1 MENLEFFASFINE
14 GIYIVDLQKT
24 PTESLKVEEP
34 KVVYETPKVEKA
46 QNETDTPFLGVDSEK
61 LAVVVNYEN
70 TDWIPLKDKLVLEKI
85 LAAINLNIKSIAL
98 INLANTSIT
107 GYKDLLNSLKANNLI
122 FFGTE
127 NAFNE
132 GSKKDEVIAYNSRKL
147 LFTTDNITRIAMSKE
162 LKKVLWKNLKLMF
175 LD

>member
-46 QNETDTPFLGVDSEK
+46 KTKQTSPFLGVDSEK

-85 LAAINLNIKSIAL
+85 LAAINLEHKKNS
-98 INLANTSIT
+98 AN
-107 GYKDLLNSLKANNLI
+107 
-122 FFGTE
+122 
-127 NAFNE
+127 
-132 GSKKDEVIAYNSRKL
+132 
-147 LFTTDNITRIAMSKE
+147 
-162 LKKVLWKNLKLMF
+162 
-175 LD
+175 